1 MHRAAH
7 SAGVRKTARTAGA
20 HSGGAAARTVA
31 VGAHGVAV
39 ARPSVVTASRSAAKV
54 VLAVGMA
61 VLVATGAGLGLAS
74 AGGTAMA
81 PHADHTDAPAQTT
94 AAQADLSAT
103 AALAQTS
110 SRDVSGGVA
119 EIAAEEE
126 AARIA
131 AEQAAKDRDA
141 QVLQRVQAA
150 QAKSAANGGVGV
162 YAVDWSVGHDAFVSE
177 WSARIDKY
185 LAGSP
190 LAGCGATF
198 AEAAWNNGVDPRWSP
213 AISNTE
219 STKGRHCF
227 ASHNAWGWT
236 NGAWGDWGTAI
247 NAHVRGLAE
256 IYGYTISYANAVKY
270 CPPNHDNWYR
280 DTLNEMSKI

>member
-1 MHRAAH
+1 M
-7 SAGVRKTARTAGA
+7 
-20 HSGGAAARTVA
+20 
-31 VGAHGVAV
+31 
-39 ARPSVVTASRSAAKV
+39 ARPSAAFASRSAAKV
-54 VLAVGMA
+54 VISLGIA

-74 AGGTAMA
+74 AGGTSVA
-81 PHADHTDAPAQTT
+81 PSDTVEAPVQTT
-94 AAQADLSAT
+94 EAHVDLSAT
-103 AALAQTS
+103 AALAQPA
-110 SRDVSGGVA
+110 SRDVSSGVA

-131 AEQAAKDRDA
+131 AEQAAKDRDV
-141 QVLQRVQAA
+141 QVLKRVQEA
-150 QAKSAANGGVGV
+150 QARSAANGGQGV

-177 WSARIDKY
+177 WTARIDKY
-185 LAGSP
+185 LVGSP

-280 DTLNEMSKI
+280 GTLNEMSKI